1 MLDHIR
7 RLFAHLAWAD
17 AHVLES
23 IREAGNPPR
32 ARELLAHIL
41 GAELV
46 WLSRI
51 EGEKADIA
59 VWPELSLYQCG
70 IHAGRVREEYEQF
83 LGSIGED
90 DLTTS
95 VHYIN
100 SAGNAFDSEVGDIL
114 LQVALHG
121 AYHRGQIAMMVRD
134 GGAVPSPTDYI
145 GFVRGAPAAT
155 RMDGADHR

>member
-23 IREAGNPPR
+23 IRQAGNPAR
-32 ARELLAHIL
+32 ARELFAHVL
-41 GAELV
+41 GCELV
-46 WLSRI
+46 WLARI
-51 EGEKADIA
+51 EGSKPDVA

-70 IHAGRVREEYEQF
+70 IHAGRVREEYERY
-83 LGSIGED
+83 LALVSEEN
-90 DLTTS
+90 LTES
-95 VHYIN
+95 VPYIN
-100 SAGNAFDSEVGDIL
+100 SAGNSYTSEVGDIL

-121 AYHRGQIAMMVRD
+121 AYHRGQIAMLLRD
-134 GGAVPSPTDYI
+134 GDAVPSPTDYI

>member
-17 AHVLES
+17 AHALES
-23 IREAGNPPR
+23 IREAGNPAR

-41 GAELV
+41 GCELV
-46 WLSRI
+46 WLARI
-51 EGEKADIA
+51 EGRKAEVP
-59 VWPELSLYQCG
+59 VWPDLSLYQCG
-70 IHAGRVREEYEQF
+70 IHAGRVREAYERY
-83 LGSIGED
+83 LALINED
-90 DLTTS
+90 DLATT
-95 VHYIN
+95 VHYVN

-114 LQVALHG
+114 LQIALHG
-121 AYHRGQIAMMVRD
+121 SYHRGQIAILLRE

>member
-17 AHVLES
+17 SHVLES
-23 IREAGNPPR
+23 IREAGDPPR
-32 ARELLAHIL
+32 PRELYAHIT

-46 WLSRI
+46 WLARI
-51 EGEKADIA
+51 EGRKSEVP

-70 IHAGRVREEYEQF
+70 IHAGKVREGYQRL
-83 LGSIGED
+83 LGTLDEP
-90 DLTTS
+90 DLGRM
-95 VHYIN
+95 VHYVN
-100 SAGNAFDSEVGDIL
+100 SAGQAYDSEVGDML

-121 AYHRGQIAMMVRD
+121 SYHRGQIAQLIR
-134 GGAVPSPTDYI
+134 GGGGVPSPTDYI

>member
-1 MLDHIR
+1 MLDQIR

-41 GAELV
+41 GAELT
-46 WLSRI
+46 WLARI
-51 EGEKADIA
+51 EGRTSDVP

-70 IHAGRVREEYEQF
+70 VHLGRVREAYERF

-90 DLTTS
+90 DLATS
-95 VHYIN
+95 VRYVN

-121 AYHRGQIAMMVRD
+121 TYHRGQIALLVRD
-134 GGAVPSPTDYI
+134 GGATPRPTDYI

-155 RMDGADHR
+155 RMDGADLK

>member
-17 AHVLES
+17 AHALES
-23 IREAGNPPR
+23 IREAGNPAR

-41 GAELV
+41 GCELV
-46 WLSRI
+46 WLARI
-51 EGEKADIA
+51 EGRKAEVP
-59 VWPELSLYQCG
+59 VWPDLSLYQCG
-70 IHAGRVREEYEQF
+70 IHAGRVREAYERY
-83 LGSIGED
+83 LALINED
-90 DLTTS
+90 DLATT
-95 VHYIN
+95 VHYVN
-100 SAGNAFDSEVGDIL
+100 STGNAFDSEVGDIL

-121 AYHRGQIAMMVRD
+121 SYHRGQIAILLRE